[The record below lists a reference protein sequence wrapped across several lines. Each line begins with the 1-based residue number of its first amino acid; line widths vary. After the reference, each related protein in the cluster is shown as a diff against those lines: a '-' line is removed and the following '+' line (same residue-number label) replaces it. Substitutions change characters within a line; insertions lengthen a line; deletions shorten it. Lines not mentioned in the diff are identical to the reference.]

1 MRGFIKKYKEVTE
14 KKPNLESGLIV
25 AGVCLFAFLTSF
37 ICKIYFSEEVKNTE
51 LILNEEERNYYE
63 GNYDKA
69 IEEIKNKDEEIFPK
83 AIMKEGIIRGVNG
96 ETLLSN
102 ALAEK
107 AYIQSRIALDTHGYE
122 KYKEEV
128 KNLSNDIVLTYLLN
142 GEVLKAIEY
151 GEFFLGE
158 YNDNYKLQ
166 KTLATAY
173 IANGQ
178 KDRGIQTID
187 RIKLVKETSYE
198 LSELGEIYIS
208 SGEYEKGIDN
218 LKRSYNLDKENI
230 NILQILKEYNED
242 RELKKYLEKDGKEPL
257 NKMFLAQM
265 EIMSDRDYNKGID
278 KINSLRD
285 KGLCRL
291 YLEFQV
297 SKNSKDRTRMDVLRD
312 EVKEKYDN
320 TFGGNYVLAEY
331 YIEAEELGNATHYA
345 NKSIELNKNYGKIY
359 GVLFPEIVS
368 LDEKSKVNAGPYIR
382 EGLTRNPYSVEI
394 LKKGAK
400 YYNDLEKFDIAYNYI
415 NFIVKIERYDYK
427 NYIQKAT
434 LEELKEK
441 EIAIQTLENAL
452 MVDQSNGEL
461 YNYLG
466 TMYLEEGNNE
476 EGIKNIRKA
485 YEVDSENI
493 KSLNNAAVY
502 YTRYE
507 KNIWRAYSNIK
518 SANENIK
525 WSTDTKVKE
534 TIRTN
539 LSLIEKVHNEVTETN
554 NPNWELENL
563 ELLK

>member
-1 MRGFIKKYKEVTE
+1 MKGFIKKYKEVT
-14 KKPNLESGLIV
+14 V
-25 AGVCLFAFLTSF
+25 
-37 ICKIYFSEEVKNTE
+37 
-51 LILNEEERNYYE
+51 
-63 GNYDKA
+63 
-69 IEEIKNKDEEIFPK
+69 
-83 AIMKEGIIRGVNG
+83 
-96 ETLLSN
+96 
-102 ALAEK
+102 
-107 AYIQSRIALDTHGYE
+107 
-122 KYKEEV
+122 
-128 KNLSNDIVLTYLLN
+128 
-142 GEVLKAIEY
+142 
-151 GEFFLGE
+151 
-158 YNDNYKLQ
+158 
-166 KTLATAY
+166 
-173 IANGQ
+173 
-178 KDRGIQTID
+178 
-187 RIKLVKETSYE
+187 
-198 LSELGEIYIS
+198 
-208 SGEYEKGIDN
+208 
-218 LKRSYNLDKENI
+218 
-230 NILQILKEYNED
+230 
-242 RELKKYLEKDGKEPL
+242 
-257 NKMFLAQM
+257 
-265 EIMSDRDYNKGID
+265 
-278 KINSLRD
+278 
-285 KGLCRL
+285 
-291 YLEFQV
+291 
-297 SKNSKDRTRMDVLRD
+297 
-312 EVKEKYDN
+312 
-320 TFGGNYVLAEY
+320 
-331 YIEAEELGNATHYA
+331 
-345 NKSIELNKNYGKIY
+345 
-359 GVLFPEIVS
+359 
-368 LDEKSKVNAGPYIR
+368 GPYIR

-452 MVDQSNGEL
+452 MVNPSNGEL

-466 TMYLEEGNNE
+466 TMYLEEVNNE

-534 TIRTN
+534 TIMTN